1 MMKKIILLSS
11 FLVLSMGLLAQSNPI
26 KIVFD
31 ITSNDEATHQATLRH
46 VSMMSANYPDSEFEV
61 VVYAGA
67 YPMVLQE
74 NSTVSSEILQFEGN
88 DKVSFVVCEATLKRH
103 QIKPSQLLAGV
114 KTVPDGILEIVTKQ
128 GEGWGYIKEAHH

>member
-1 MMKKIILLSS
+1 MKKIILLCP
-11 FLVLSMGLLAQSNPI
+11 FLILTIGLWAQSNPV

-31 ITSNDEATHQATLRH
+31 ITSKDEATHQATLRH
-46 VSMMSANYPDSEFEV
+46 VTMMSANYPDAEFEV

-67 YPMVLQE
+67 YNMVLSE
-74 NSTVSSEILQFEGN
+74 NSIVSKEILQFEGN
-88 DKVSFVVCEATLKRH
+88 EKVSFVVCEATLKRH

-128 GEGWGYIKEAHH
+128 GEGWGYIKESHH

>member
-1 MMKKIILLSS
+1 MKKIILLCP
-11 FLVLSMGLLAQSNPI
+11 FLIISIGVWAQSNPV

-31 ITSNDEATHQATLRH
+31 ITSKDEATHQAALRH
-46 VSMMSANYPDSEFEV
+46 VTMMSTSYPDSEFEV

-67 YPMVLQE
+67 YPMVLKA
-74 NSTVSSEILQFEGN
+74 SSAVAEEIQQFEGN
-88 DKVSFVVCEATLKRH
+88 ERVTFVVCEATLKRH
-103 QIKPSQLLAGV
+103 QINPSQLLAGV

>member
-1 MMKKIILLSS
+1 MKKIILFCPL
-11 FLVLSMGLLAQSNPI
+11 FVLSLGLWAQSLPV
-26 KIVFD
+26 KVVFD
-31 ITSNDEATHQATLRH
+31 VTSKDEATHQATLRH
-46 VSMMSANYPDSEFEV
+46 VNMMATNYPDSEFEV

-74 NSTVSSEILQFEGN
+74 HSTVSQEILQLEGN
-88 DKVSFVVCEATLKRH
+88 EKVSFVVCEATLKRH

-128 GEGWGYIKEAHH
+128 GEGWGYIKESHH